1 MRHTARAL
9 GASAALLAALAL
21 SGCGDDSTVAEDP
34 TEVSGTPTP
43 EPAAPTTATTEPMPE
58 ETEVPAAGDTLIT
71 LDAPAEDATV
81 SGSFEASGTANSPE
95 ANVPWQVLAAGGE
108 VVLEGFFTAE
118 GWMDKLYPY
127 SGSVD
132 VSTLA
137 AGPYVFRVSVDD
149 PSGGEGAPPQSVERH
164 ITVQ

>member
-1 MRHTARAL
+1 MRNTARAL
-9 GASAALLAALAL
+9 GASAALIAALAL
-21 SGCGDDSTVAEDP
+21 AGCGDDSTVAEDP
-34 TEVSGTPTP
+34 TAVSTTPTP
-43 EPAAPTTATTEPMPE
+43 EP
-58 ETEVPAAGDTLIT
+58 VPATSVPSEPLPDESDVPAPGDTLIT
-71 LDAPAEDATV
+71 LDTPAENATV

-95 ANVPWQVLAAGGE
+95 ANVPWQVLAPGGD

-127 SGSVD
+127 AGSVD

-137 AGPYVFRVSVDD
+137 PGPYVFRVSTDD
-149 PSGGEGAPPQSVERH
+149 PSGGEGNAPQSVERH